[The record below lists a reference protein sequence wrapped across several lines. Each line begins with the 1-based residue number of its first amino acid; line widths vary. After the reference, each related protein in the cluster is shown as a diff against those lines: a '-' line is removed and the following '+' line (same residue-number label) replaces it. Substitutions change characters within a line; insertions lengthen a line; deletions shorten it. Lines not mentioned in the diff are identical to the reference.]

1 MTENASQNDKP
12 LFTHRAWIQKTEFV
26 RKGRRIGPWIDEGSA
41 RVEPDG
47 DVVWVSLHS
56 LPIGGF
62 DGRICL
68 AKTGID
74 PNDRQAPQR
83 PGETTDDGGDDT
95 DSGEDESEG

>member
-1 MTENASQNDKP
+1 MTEAASENDKP
-12 LFTHRAWIQKTEFV
+12 LFTHRAWIQKTELV

-47 DVVWVSLHS
+47 DVVWVKLHS

-74 PNDRQAPQR
+74 PNDRPAPQR
-83 PGETTDDGGDDT
+83 PGDDHDGD
-95 DSGEDESEG
+95 EEEAE